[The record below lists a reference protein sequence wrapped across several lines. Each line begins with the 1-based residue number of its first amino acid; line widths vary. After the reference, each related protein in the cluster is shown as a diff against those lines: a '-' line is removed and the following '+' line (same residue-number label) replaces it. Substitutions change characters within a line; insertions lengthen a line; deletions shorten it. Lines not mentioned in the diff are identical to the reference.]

1 MKRAS
6 VFARLTHKEAEPE
19 PGVKAPPEHAST
31 TDEKNDASSSDQDPF
46 ARFPDNTNPQT
57 GEVGGPTGP
66 GANSVWRLGA
76 KRKSV
81 GLLAHC
87 TVKRET
93 YKIAR
98 YAVKLKPPVSVSM

>member
-66 GANSVWRLGA
+66 EPTRYGDWE
-76 KRKSV
+76 RK
-81 GLLAHC
+81 G
-87 TVKRET
+87 R
-93 YKIAR
+93 
-98 YAVKLKPPVSVSM
+98 VSDF